1 MHFALSLRIF
11 ICSVLL
17 LFFKQAF
24 SQKNDNN
31 IQYESFEGIVS
42 KAELNDEIKE
52 KRQQVQQF
60 LSNEKLEGIL
70 LSKNNNFSWI
80 TAGIGDNHILI
91 TSAIGDASVLIM
103 KGGKKYL
110 LANNTEV
117 AHLMEEDL
125 KGLGY
130 EAKGYDWFDGPNT
143 SDKKMAII
151 KKLSGGKTIGS
162 DIEYGDLKV
171 IEGDFAP
178 LRYQLTPAEI
188 KKYKWV
194 GQQATEAVTATAKL
208 VKPGMTEREM
218 ETILSNELMNRGL
231 RPTVLLIGSD
241 ERLLDYYHYPP
252 TDKKL
257 QKYVFLNLCARKW
270 GLVASVGRYVY
281 FGDMPADL
289 KKSMKA
295 SATISA
301 NMQAATKQ
309 GAKASEI
316 FEQTKQWYA
325 RQGYADYWKY
335 IHVGGGISYNER
347 DWLASSDSKE
357 VVHNNQAFAWNP
369 FTQRALSFDTFI
381 LTKDGIVNITK
392 ADGWPV
398 IPITVNGKVYDM
410 PDILT
415 R

>member
-1 MHFALSLRIF
+1 
-11 ICSVLL
+11 
-17 LFFKQAF
+17 
-24 SQKNDNN
+24 
-31 IQYESFEGIVS
+31 
-42 KAELNDEIKE
+42 
-52 KRQQVQQF
+52 
-60 LSNEKLEGIL
+60 
-70 LSKNNNFSWI
+70 
-80 TAGIGDNHILI
+80 
-91 TSAIGDASVLIM
+91 
-103 KGGKKYL
+103 
-110 LANNTEV
+110 
-117 AHLMEEDL
+117 
-125 KGLGY
+125 
-130 EAKGYDWFDGPNT
+130 
-143 SDKKMAII
+143 
-151 KKLSGGKTIGS
+151 
-162 DIEYGDLKV
+162 
-171 IEGDFAP
+171 
-178 LRYQLTPAEI
+178 
-188 KKYKWV
+188 
-194 GQQATEAVTATAKL
+194 
-208 VKPGMTEREM
+208 
-218 ETILSNELMNRGL
+218 
-231 RPTVLLIGSD
+231 
-241 ERLLDYYHYPP
+241 
-252 TDKKL
+252 
-257 QKYVFLNLCARKW
+257 
-270 GLVASVGRYVY
+270 
-281 FGDMPADL
+281 
-289 KKSMKA
+289 MKA